1 MAGVSELDSFV
12 RKFILLWRTGSNA
25 KLSVEAKA
33 GEAFVNL
40 SVGLGQAVPGAHAA
54 KRRGG
59 AGARQRRAER
69 RVAERKMSAEAQKF
83 SSMDSSCTEEVHV
96 TKNIIEDE
104 ISIPPIP
111 QVDGT
116 AEVEA
121 KFEVTVDAHEVCC
134 NDDVIEAIEENFYGH
149 LEDKQIEKSNPLA
162 SLLIEEAGKDLL
174 KVQNVYRLNVKDDE
188 KVTEIIERW
197 QKPYEFDDLAFKNAK
212 HGKVGIKI
220 KDVKRIL

>member
-1 MAGVSELDSFV
+1 MALEP
-12 RKFILLWRTGSNA
+12 T
-25 KLSVEAKA
+25 
-33 GEAFVNL
+33 
-40 SVGLGQAVPGAHAA
+40 AHAA

-69 RVAERKMSAEAQKF
+69 RAAEREMSADAQK
-83 SSMDSSCTEEVHV
+83 SSSIDSSSTDEVDV
-96 TKNIIEDE
+96 IKNMIKDE
-104 ISIPPIP
+104 IPISPIP

-174 KVQNVYRLNVKDDE
+174 KVQNVYTLNVKDDE

-220 KDVKRIL
+220 RDVKRIL

>member
-40 SVGLGQAVPGAHAA
+40 SVGLGHAVPGAAHAA

-69 RVAERKMSAEAQKF
+69 RAAEREMSADAQK
-83 SSMDSSCTEEVHV
+83 SSSIDSSST
-96 TKNIIEDE
+96 DE
-104 ISIPPIP
+104 
-111 QVDGT
+111 VDGT

-174 KVQNVYRLNVKDDE
+174 KVQNVYTLNVKDDE

-220 KDVKRIL
+220 RDVKRIL

>member
-1 MAGVSELDSFV
+1 M
-12 RKFILLWRTGSNA
+12 
-25 KLSVEAKA
+25 EAKA

-69 RVAERKMSAEAQKF
+69 RVAEREAQKS

-149 LEDKQIEKSNPLA
+149 LEDKQIEKPNPLA
-162 SLLIEEAGKDLL
+162 SLSIKEL
-174 KVQNVYRLNVKDDE
+174 VKTYSRCKMFTD
-188 KVTEIIERW
+188 
-197 QKPYEFDDLAFKNAK
+197 
-212 HGKVGIKI
+212 
-220 KDVKRIL
+220 